1 MNVEQELISILLNRP
16 QDKFI
21 ANVNADWFININL
34 RWAYEAISKLDT
46 DDVTPLDVYGR
57 VMQGHPDSSLQLN
70 ELNVLKRN
78 FVTDANVEGLTV
90 KLHQAHLSRV
100 LDLQIAQYQQAK
112 TDENRQMVRE
122 TLNLIDRLQVVRDD
136 GSLENTFAELAD
148 GMEHERPTGIRT
160 LDSLDKILGGGLYGG
175 MLLTI
180 GARPAVGKTAFS
192 LNLAYEIVHND
203 PGVQVDYFTLEMN
216 KRELANRLISV
227 DTGIS
232 SWKLKNP
239 YRLDSTQKMRIKE
252 SMDAYR
258 GLNIRVFDRTPNLGD
273 ILATIRRNASKT
285 ERNKYV
291 AMIDYIGLINVAGD
305 LPRYMQV
312 SEITRELKVAAN
324 EYDIPIVELSQLNRG
339 IESRM
344 DKRPTLSDLRESG
357 SVEQDSNVVGFLYKP
372 NEEEAPQ
379 IERLAIEKNRDG
391 VTGDLYFNF
400 IGSEMKFQE
409 INKKAIE

>member
-1 MNVEQELISILLNRP
+1 
-16 QDKFI
+16 
-21 ANVNADWFININL
+21 
-34 RWAYEAISKLDT
+34 
-46 DDVTPLDVYGR
+46 
-57 VMQGHPDSSLQLN
+57 
-70 ELNVLKRN
+70 
-78 FVTDANVEGLTV
+78 
-90 KLHQAHLSRV
+90 
-100 LDLQIAQYQQAK
+100 
-112 TDENRQMVRE
+112 
-122 TLNLIDRLQVVRDD
+122 
-136 GSLENTFAELAD
+136 
-148 GMEHERPTGIRT
+148 
-160 LDSLDKILGGGLYGG
+160 
-175 MLLTI
+175 
-180 GARPAVGKTAFS
+180 
-192 LNLAYEIVHND
+192 
-203 PGVQVDYFTLEMN
+203 
-216 KRELANRLISV
+216 
-227 DTGIS
+227 
-232 SWKLKNP
+232 
-239 YRLDSTQKMRIKE
+239 MRIKE